1 MPGIAAGETIEEQT
15 AMRLKDK
22 IALITGAASGIG
34 AATGRTFAREGAA
47 VVIADLN
54 DEGGHRMV
62 DQIRDAGG
70 TAEFVHADVGQP
82 REVEAMI
89 KSAVDRFGRL
99 DILHNN
105 AVFATAGHIGEIALE
120 GWQKTI
126 DVGLTAYWY
135 ATKCAIAEMLPR
147 KHGAIVNTA
156 SISGLG
162 GDYMMGAY
170 NTIKA
175 GVINLTRTTAI
186 EYARKGIRCN
196 AVCPGPIATPALMGL
211 LNASPPKITEQI
223 CAAVPLGRLGEPEEI
238 ANVVLFLASD
248 EASYVTGGFFVA
260 DGGLSAHT
268 GMPSLFGVGPEW

>member
-1 MPGIAAGETIEEQT
+1 
-15 AMRLKDK
+15 MRLNDK
-22 IALITGAASGIG
+22 ISLITGAASGIG
-34 AATGRTFAREGAA
+34 EATAKTFAREGAS

-54 DEGGHRMV
+54 DEGGHRV
-62 DQIRDAGG
+62 VAQIRDSGG
-70 TAEFVHADVGQP
+70 TAEFVHADIGQP
-82 REVEAMI
+82 KEVEAMI

-105 AVFATAGHIGEIALE
+105 AVFAAPGHVGEVALE

-135 ATKCAIAEMLPR
+135 ATKCAIAEMMPR
-147 KHGAIVNTA
+147 KRGAIVNTA

-175 GVINLTRTTAI
+175 GVINLTRVTGI

-196 AVCPGPIATPALMGL
+196 AVCPGPITTPPLMGL
-211 LNASPPKITEQI
+211 LKASPQKITDTI
-223 CAAVPLGRLGEPEEI
+223 CETIPMGRLGEPQEI

-248 EASYVTGGFFVA
+248 EASYVTGAFFVA
-260 DGGLSAHT
+260 DGGLTAHT
-268 GMPSLFGVGPEW
+268 GMPSLFGIGPEW

>member
-1 MPGIAAGETIEEQT
+1 
-15 AMRLKDK
+15 MRLKDK

-34 AATGRTFAREGAA
+34 AATARTFAREGAT

-70 TAEFVHADVGQP
+70 AAEFVHADIGQP

-89 KSAVDRFGRL
+89 KSAVDRFGQL

-105 AVFATAGHIGEIALE
+105 AVFATAGHVGEIALE

-147 KHGAIVNTA
+147 KRGAIVNTA

-170 NTIKA
+170 NTI
-175 GVINLTRTTAI
+175 NLTRVTAI

-196 AVCPGPIATPALMGL
+196 AVCPGPIATPSLMGL
-211 LNASPPKITEQI
+211 LNASPSKITDQI
-223 CAAVPLGRLGEPEEI
+223 CEAVPMGRLGEPQEI

-260 DGGLSAHT
+260 DGGLTAHT

>member
-1 MPGIAAGETIEEQT
+1 
-15 AMRLKDK
+15 MRLKNK
-22 IALITGAASGIG
+22 VSLITGAASGIG
-34 AATGRTFAREGAA
+34 AATARTFAREGAA
-47 VVIADLN
+47 VVVADIN
-54 DEGGHRMV
+54 DDGGHRMV

-70 TAEFVHADVGQP
+70 TAEFVHTDIGQP

-89 KSAVDRFGRL
+89 KAAVDRFGQL

-105 AVFATAGHIGEIALE
+105 AITATAGHIGEIALA
-120 GWQKTI
+120 GWQKTL

-135 ATKCAIAEMLPR
+135 ATKCAIAEMMPR
-147 KHGAIVNTA
+147 KRGAIVNTA

-196 AVCPGPIATPALMGL
+196 AVCPGPIATPALLGA
-211 LNASPPKITEQI
+211 LNVQPKQITDQI
-223 CAAVPLGRLGEPEEI
+223 CEAIPMGRLGDPQEI
-238 ANVVLFLASD
+238 ANLVLFLASD
-248 EASYVTGGFFVA
+248 EASYITGAYFVA
-260 DGGLSAHT
+260 DGGLTAHT
-268 GMPSLFGVGPEW
+268 GMPSLFGKGPEW

>member
-1 MPGIAAGETIEEQT
+1 
-15 AMRLKDK
+15 MRLKDK
-22 IALITGAASGIG
+22 ISLITGAASGIG
-34 AATGRTFAREGAA
+34 AATAATFAREGAA
-47 VVIADLN
+47 VVVADIN

-62 DQIRDAGG
+62 KRIRDGG
-70 TAEFVHADVGQP
+70 GRADFVHADIAQP
-82 REVEAMI
+82 KEVEAMI
-89 KSAVDRFGRL
+89 KFAVDRFGRL

-105 AVFATAGHIGEIALE
+105 AITASAGHIGDISLA

-135 ATKCAIAEMLPR
+135 ATKCAIAEMMPNKR
-147 KHGAIVNTA
+147 GAIVNTA

-196 AVCPGPIATPALMGL
+196 AVCPGPIE
-211 LNASPPKITEQI
+211 I
-223 CAAVPLGRLGEPEEI
+223 GR
-238 ANVVLFLASD
+238 
-248 EASYVTGGFFVA
+248 
-260 DGGLSAHT
+260 AH
-268 GMPSLFGVGPEW
+268 V